1 MPGTVLFTVSPL
13 GELELDRA
21 RCGYLLRISL
31 QAFRSICLAQTYH
44 FRDLELPKTVLWVK
58 FSHNRRGSLTSRNR
72 SARPKMRANYQIPLG
87 KNTESNDKL
96 VRSAPT
102 WTALRMPVERPGRP
116 RAHDAARAGSVLVS
130 NANAIPPENSV
141 ESLSGTGPY

>member
-31 QAFRSICLAQTYH
+31 HAFRSICLAQTYH

-72 SARPKMRANYQIPLG
+72 SARPKMRANYQILLG

-96 VRSAPT
+96 VLSAPHLDRT
-102 WTALRMPVERPGRP
+102 PNAGIAARTPARP
-116 RAHDAARAGSVLVS
+116 RCSPCGKCPGFEPQCYPTRKLC
-130 NANAIPPENSV
+130 
-141 ESLSGTGPY
+141 